1 MAFKYAIGFRFW
13 CSSIP
18 GERFKNRKGVGF
30 IMFYPNARFWLTYST
45 DKTTAPTP
53 YIAYMLRSTRNMNMP
68 TMQVLLSFIFVE

>member
-30 IMFYPNARFWLTYST
+30 IMFYPNARFWLSYCT
-45 DKTTAPTP
+45 DKTTAPHRILHICAAQRGT
-53 YIAYMLRSTRNMNMP
+53 
-68 TMQVLLSFIFVE
+68 